1 MEFILKN
8 KKLFALLFWFWVAL
22 ILYFT
27 LTPYSPKLKVEIKE
41 ENFRLDYIL
50 HFLVYFGLSVLYL
63 FWKADRLFHIK
74 QKYLIY
80 FLISALL
87 LSGLSEFAQSFIPG
101 RTFNPI
107 DFYANAAGIIVGII
121 GPKILF
127 SK

>member
-8 KKLFALLFWFWVAL
+8 KKLFAILFWFWVAL

-27 LTPYSPKLKVEIKE
+27 LTPYSPQLKVEVKNE
-41 ENFRLDYIL
+41 SFRLDYIL
-50 HFLVYFGLSVLYL
+50 HFLVYLGLSVLYL
-63 FWKADRLFHIK
+63 FWKADSLFHIK

-80 FLISALL
+80 FLITALM
-87 LSGLSEFAQSFIPG
+87 LSGLSEFMQSFIPG

-121 GPKILF
+121 VPKLIF
-127 SK
+127 K